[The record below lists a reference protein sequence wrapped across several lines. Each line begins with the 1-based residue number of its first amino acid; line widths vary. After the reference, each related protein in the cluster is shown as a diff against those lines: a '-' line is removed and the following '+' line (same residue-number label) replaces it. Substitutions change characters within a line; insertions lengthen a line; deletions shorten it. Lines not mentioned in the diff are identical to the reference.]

1 MCSMIQEEHNVRAI
15 SCLMPLV
22 ISPVITLVTL
32 VTQVLQVDILAVT
45 CLTVIMEV
53 TPGPDLS
60 Q

>member
-1 MCSMIQEEHNVRAI
+1 MCSMIQEEPKVRAI
-15 SCLMPLV
+15 SCMMPLV

-45 CLTVIMEV
+45 CLTVIV
-53 TPGPDLS
+53 TG